1 MYTVI
6 VPTMWRL
13 ATQFVNF
20 LDILSDCPLVGEIII
35 IDNDNSKRPILNNPK
50 IKLHD
55 FNRNI
60 YVNPAWNFGVN
71 ISQYEKICILNDDI
85 TFDVKLFDILSN
97 KIESRYGVFGL
108 YPGNKNFGQEES
120 KSNKIEII
128 PQTKMRCMGFGCLM
142 FLNKHNW
149 CNIPN
154 ELQIFYGDDFI
165 FDYNEYIIKK
175 PNFIIK
181 NLDFYTPYSVTS
193 NDLSITNGFMERE
206 KKYYNSLS
214 FTRSF

>member
-1 MYTVI
+1 MAADVAQLEAKVEVLTTQVNAMNTSLKKMDDNVKELYT
-6 VPTMWRL
+6 
-13 ATQFVNF
+13 A
-20 LDILSDCPLVGEIII
+20 LV
-35 IDNDNSKRPILNNPK
+35 
-50 IKLHD
+50 
-55 FNRNI
+55 
-60 YVNPAWNFGVN
+60 
-71 ISQYEKICILNDDI
+71 
-85 TFDVKLFDILSN
+85 
-97 KIESRYGVFGL
+97 
-108 YPGNKNFGQEES
+108 GNKNFGQEES

-193 NDLSITNGFMERE
+193 NDITITNGFMERE